1 MTFEDFAK
9 AYGLMLNHV
18 VFGKWVAVPTEDHPR
33 KRNGRYKLMGNVGW
47 VQNWATMTKPE
58 MWRSD
63 VTKTPTI
70 DWQREQR
77 VADQERI
84 EAASRAAQRAGWIM
98 HQTESTHHA
107 YLAKKGFPDEMANVW
122 DDDGEKLLV
131 VPMRMENRLV
141 GAQLITEEGKKKF
154 LPGQKTK
161 GASFVLDAK
170 GVPIFVEGYA
180 TALSVRAAMKAM
192 KIRYTIHVCFSAG
205 NIKAVAG
212 MVQGGVVVADKDLNG
227 VGEAAARETGKPYW
241 VSDTVGEDFND
252 FHIRVG
258 LFHAT
263 ASLRKFLVENAK
275 DSIAS

>member
-18 VFGKWVAVPTEDHPR
+18 VFGKWVAVPTTDHPR
-33 KRNGRYKLMGNVGW
+33 KRNGRYKFMGGVGW

-63 VTKTPTI
+63 ITKTPKI
-70 DWQREQR
+70 DWKREQR
-77 VADQERI
+77 VAEQERI
-84 EAASRAAQRAGWIM
+84 EAARRAAQRAGWIM
-98 HQTESTHHA
+98 HQTESTKHP
-107 YLAKKGFPDEMANVW
+107 YLARKGFPDEMANVW

-154 LPGQKTK
+154 LTGQKTK

-170 GVPIFVEGYA
+170 GVPVFVEGYA

-205 NIKAVAG
+205 NIKQVAG
-212 MVQGGVVVADKDLNG
+212 TVPGGVVVADKDLNG
-227 VGEAAARETGKPYW
+227 VGEAAAREAGKPYW

-252 FHIRVG
+252 FYIRVG